1 MSRSPELSPS
11 KTIGKILVVD
21 DEPVVCRSCVRVLA
35 PEGYAV
41 TTTESGREGIEK
53 GSSGEFDVVIVD
65 LKMPDVDGMQVLQ
78 RIKEK
83 QPDVEVIVITGY
95 SAVSSAVKAMK
106 VGAIDYLPKPFTPDE
121 LSVVVNKA
129 MDKRRLV
136 EENRGPKEKLDEKF
150 GFENIVGQSKA
161 MQRVY
166 TLVRKV
172 APTNTTVLIYGES
185 GTGKELL
192 ARAVHFNSLRKHRQ
206 FLPADC
212 SALAPT
218 LLESELFGHVKGSFT
233 GATTTKPG
241 LFELADRGTL
251 FLDEIGNISPE
262 TQGKL
267 LRVLEQG
274 EFKPVG
280 GTELKKADVRLV
292 AATNRNLEEMSGEGT
307 FREDLFYRINVFPI
321 TLPPLR
327 ERKEDIPPL
336 AWHFLRQKCEE
347 TGKKI
352 RGFAPEAMN
361 LLVNAS
367 WPGNVR
373 ELKNTVERLVI
384 TADGRMI
391 QPDDLPERMR
401 NATACADHIPVP
413 RTNEELKEV
422 KRRLRDAAVDDLER
436 AFVLDAIERNDWNI
450 TKAAQETGIQRPN
463 FHALMRKHGIHRPSS

>member
-1 MSRSPELSPS
+1 MSQSIETAPS
-11 KTIGKILVVD
+11 KPIGKILVVD
-21 DEPVVCRSCVRVLA
+21 DEPVVCRSCARVLA

-41 TTTESGREGIEK
+41 TTTESGREGAEK
-53 GSSGEFDVVIVD
+53 GASGEFDVVVVD
-65 LKMPDVDGMQVLQ
+65 LKMPDLDGMQVL
-78 RIKEK
+78 RNVKEK

-95 SAVSSAVKAMK
+95 STVSTAVKAMK
-106 VGAIDYLPKPFTPDE
+106 DGAIDYLPKPFTPDE

-129 MDKRRLV
+129 MEKRRLV
-136 EENRGPKEKLDEKF
+136 EENRGLKEKLDEKL
-150 GFENIVGQSKA
+150 GLENIIGQSKA
-161 MQRVY
+161 MQEVY
-166 TLVRKV
+166 TLLRKV

-192 ARAVHFNSLRKHRQ
+192 ARAVHLNSLRKQKQ

-241 LFELADRGTL
+241 LFELANGGTL
-251 FLDEIGNISPE
+251 FLDEIGNISLE

-280 GTELKKADVRLV
+280 GTEFKKADVRLV
-292 AATNRNLEEMSGEGT
+292 AATNRNLEEMSLEGT

-327 ERKEDIPPL
+327 ERREDIPQL
-336 AWHFLRQKCEE
+336 AWHFLRQKCKD
-347 TGKKI
+347 TGKNVK
-352 RGFAPEAMN
+352 GFAPETMN
-361 LLVNAS
+361 LFINAS

-384 TADGRMI
+384 TAESPTI
-391 QPDDLPERMR
+391 QAEDLPEKMR
-401 NATACADHIPVP
+401 NSPLAPDRIPVP
-413 RTNEELKEV
+413 RTNEDLKEA
-422 KRRLRDAAVDDLER
+422 KRRLRDAAVDELEK

-463 FHALMRKHGIHRPSS
+463 FHALMRKHGIRRPSS